1 MMKHLDHEYY
11 YYLPDADTILHRR
24 CKESVHAIYG
34 SVLPTAVE
42 QRLTTELKAIERCGF
57 STRYEIAAEIAE
69 EARRLGHHVM
79 TRGMISS
86 SFVAWLCGI
95 SQVNPLS
102 AHYLCECCHR
112 YEPAEI
118 TEDPHIHGFDL
129 PDAICPECG
138 SVMHSDGADI
148 FPEIL
153 MGKWFEREPEV
164 FLNVAPAIRK
174 DIIDWMKKRLHDAM
188 LIRAG
193 VARQGANGNINVNV
207 HPGGIYLVPKDVE
220 VSAVTELRE
229 CSDDD
234 DFGLPVTVRDFSELY
249 GVFIRFDVYS
259 LPALGL
265 LHDLEQATGIRQED
279 ISMKDRTVLEVFR
292 RDGLDMF
299 SPPRE
304 DVYSMRKVVAVAN
317 PECFS
322 DIVQVFGLLHGTGT
336 WGSETEQ
343 LLRNGIMLSK
353 LIAFRDDILRCL
365 VDSGADFD
373 TAFRIMDQIRKG
385 RGLTDADRQLM
396 MELNVPAFIIDSCER
411 IQYVFPKS
419 HGVEYAVLSW
429 KLAWYKQNYPDLYR
443 KYSSQFSTAK

>member
-1 MMKHLDHEYY
+1 M
-11 YYLPDADTILHRR
+11 
-24 CKESVHAIYG
+24 
-34 SVLPTAVE
+34 
-42 QRLTTELKAIERCGF
+42 
-57 STRYEIAAEIAE
+57 
-69 EARRLGHHVM
+69 
-79 TRGMISS
+79 
-86 SFVAWLCGI
+86 
-95 SQVNPLS
+95 
-102 AHYLCECCHR
+102 
-112 YEPAEI
+112 
-118 TEDPHIHGFDL
+118 
-129 PDAICPECG
+129 
-138 SVMHSDGADI
+138 
-148 FPEIL
+148 
-153 MGKWFEREPEV
+153 
-164 FLNVAPAIRK
+164 
-174 DIIDWMKKRLHDAM
+174 
-188 LIRAG
+188 
-193 VARQGANGNINVNV
+193 
-207 HPGGIYLVPKDVE
+207 E